1 MNESILHPADAE
13 ALKKVHSVRPML
25 HDHQQAQDVLD
36 IDTNVLLHAGPS
48 FTSPSLVTKPILN
61 SASAA
66 LVFEG
71 VAHNRKEAQQSILA
85 GEVELAPAQDYG
97 VVVPL
102 AGVVS
107 ASMWLHEIVD
117 MAGQAPPV
125 YSPLNG
131 GNGPAM
137 RLGQY
142 SDDVIA
148 HFHWLNSE
156 LMDAIASAHSQD
168 VDLISISARAL
179 GRGDDCHGRTMA
191 GTEILLDEWRPKIE
205 SNPTAYEFLRQ
216 SPMFFLNLWMAA
228 CKCMLS
234 GAADTRDSSLVTVA
248 GANGFEYGF
257 QVAGSPGKWFIGPS
271 TPPKGDIGQ
280 FPPDRALGAIGDS
293 AIVDIAGFGAMALS
307 LAPEQQK
314 SFEKFVPDDVFEL
327 PELLLPKIHREF
339 GDLKIRV
346 GMNARAVNESGRTP
360 VVALGILDKEG
371 AAGRLGGGIFRY
383 PADVFNT
390 ICRHLD

>member
-1 MNESILHPADAE
+1 MIDSILHPADTE
-13 ALKKVHSVRPML
+13 ALKKVHSVCPVLR
-25 HDHQQAQDVLD
+25 DHRRARDVLD
-36 IDTNVLLHAGPS
+36 IDTNVLLHAGPAFS
-48 FTSPSLVTKPILN
+48 SPSSVTKPVLN
-61 SASAA
+61 SACAA

-71 VAHNRKEAQQSILA
+71 IAHDFNEARQLIQS
-85 GEVELAPAQDYG
+85 GEVALAPAQDYG

-107 ASMWLHEIVD
+107 ASMWLHEIADV
-117 MAGQAPPV
+117 AGGAAST

-137 RLGQY
+137 RLGQF

-156 LMDAIASAHSQD
+156 LIEAITAVHSQD
-168 VDLISISARAL
+168 IDLISIGARAL
-179 GRGDDCHGRTMA
+179 ERGDDCHGRTIA
-191 GTEILLDEWRPKIE
+191 GTRFLLDQWRPQIE
-205 SNPTAYEFLRQ
+205 SYPAAYEFLCQ

-234 GAADTRDSSLVTVA
+234 AAANTQNSSLVTAA
-248 GANGFEYGF
+248 GANGVEFGI
-257 QVAGSPGKWFIGPS
+257 QVAGVPGQWFIGPS
-271 TPPKGDIGQ
+271 TPPQGDIGQ
-280 FPPDRALGAIGDS
+280 FSPDRALGAIGDS

-314 SFEKFVPDDVFEL
+314 AFGNCIPDDAFEL
-327 PELLLPKIHREF
+327 PQLLLPKTHCEF
-339 GDLKIRV
+339 GDLKILV
-346 GMNARAVNESGRTP
+346 GTSARKVEATGRTP
-360 VVALGILDKEG
+360 IVALGILDKEG
-371 AAGRLGGGIFRY
+371 VAGRLGGGIFRY

-390 ICRHLD
+390 ICTHLD